1 MSRRVQWI
9 NEQVAPTLEA
19 MRIGDGCHKDEG
31 KSLNGYL
38 EGSLTPSE
46 AAVAITGPVL
56 QDPNP
61 PQVLYRLMGLLCG
74 AMVNLSDDLEKLIDL
89 IASIQQ
95 LPPTAQVKWCELPG
109 FHSMWADLYRLHFHG
124 LSGWERLE
132 APIRNAS
139 EAGVREENSAAA
151 AAEARMYVRGI
162 GGIPPDWGYKTISL
176 ICWERPRLE
185 SHIIAMHCW
194 LVLGGTKLK
203 QDLKPNEWK
212 RYQGVEATMAEHW
225 GKWKRSLLEASKKE
239 ASLSEEVRDLAF
251 ECSRLMEGDI

>member
-1 MSRRVQWI
+1 MSTRFEWI
-9 NEQVAPTLEA
+9 NEQVAPTLEE
-19 MRIGDGCHKDEG
+19 MRAGDGCHKDEG
-31 KSLNGYL
+31 KSLNEYL
-38 EGSLTPSE
+38 EGNFTPSE
-46 AAVAITGPVL
+46 AAVAITAPVL

-95 LPPTAQVKWCELPG
+95 LPPTAQVNWCELPG
-109 FHSMWADLYRLHFHG
+109 FHSMWADSYRLHFHG

-132 APIRNAS
+132 APIRDAS
-139 EAGVREENSAAA
+139 EAGVRDEISAAA

-176 ICWERPRLE
+176 ISWERPLLG
-185 SHIIAMHCW
+185 SNISAIHSWMVI
-194 LVLGGTKLK
+194 GGTKLK
-203 QDLKPNEWK
+203 QDLKPNELRK
-212 RYQGVEATMAEHW
+212 YQGVETTMAEHW
-225 GKWKRSLLEASKKE
+225 GKWRWLLLEASKKE